1 MTKLFRIFGCVIL
14 SCLIGGAAMAQD
26 VNLTSRDGSIS
37 LDGTLLGYDG
47 EFYRVDT
54 IYGALTLDGEGV
66 LCAGPGCPDLN
77 AFIAEIGISGSRLMA
92 DVLVPA
98 LIQAYADRS
107 GFSILREV
115 QDDTFSTFVLSDQD
129 RVRVRFGLRASTTRE
144 GFADLIAE
152 EAEIALVVREPRN
165 VEVEMAK
172 SSGAGGFLKGR
183 RARVIALDG
192 LVVTTSQAQ
201 TIESLSLQ
209 QIADIF
215 SGDINNWTQL
225 GGVDAPLT
233 VHIPSA
239 TSGLSE
245 AFQERVL
252 EDRGFAPTAVYHK
265 DMEGLVDAV
274 ALDDFAIGLTILSE
288 LGNTR
293 AVQIAG
299 ACGFEQEIN
308 FSTLR
313 TEDYPLTLPMMLYTP
328 ARRLP
333 LLGREFIEY
342 ATSPAANV
350 VIRRAGFVD
359 QTISEAGFVREG
371 NRLAHAVTMAG
382 EEISLDELQRLV
394 GTLQNRKRL
403 STTFRFEGGAT
414 QLDVQSR
421 ENISRLAEALE
432 VGRYD
437 NRDILFVGFSDSEGA
452 ADGNLRLSQR
462 RARAVMQELRETA
475 EAADFKQV
483 KIATEAFG
491 EALPM
496 ACDET
501 EWGRAI
507 NRRVEV
513 WVK

>member
-1 MTKLFRIFGCVIL
+1 MTFFTRI
-14 SCLIGGAAMAQD
+14 IGIAISLCFAATIAAAQD

-37 LDGTLLGYDG
+37 IDGTLLSYDG

-66 LCAGPGCPDLN
+66 VCAGPGCPNLD
-77 AFIAEIGISGSRLMA
+77 AYIAEIGISGSRLMA
-92 DVLVPA
+92 DILVPA
-98 LIQAYADRS
+98 LIQAFADRNE
-107 GFSILREV
+107 FTVLREV
-115 QDDTFSTFVLSDQD
+115 TDDTFSTFVLSDDD

-152 EAEIALVVREPRN
+152 EAEIALVVREP
-165 VEVEMAK
+165 EKIEIEMANT
-172 SSGAGGFLKGR
+172 SGAGGFLQGR

-192 LVVTTSQAQ
+192 LVVTIAPDQELQ
-201 TIESLSLQ
+201 GLSLQ

-215 SGDINNWTQL
+215 SGEITNWAQL
-225 GGVDAPLT
+225 GGSNSELN
-233 VHIPSA
+233 VHLPSQA
-239 TSGLSE
+239 SGLTE
-245 AFQERVL
+245 AFQRRVL
-252 EDRGFAPTAVYHK
+252 GGREFASNVTYHS
-265 DMEGLVDAV
+265 DLESLVDAV
-274 ALDDFAIGLTILSE
+274 ALDTASIGLTILSE
-288 LGNTR
+288 QGNTR
-293 AVQIAG
+293 PVPISG

-333 LLGREFIEY
+333 LMGREFIEY

-359 QTISEAGFVREG
+359 QTISESGFIREG

-382 EEISLDELQRLV
+382 EEISLEELQRLV
-394 GTLQNRKRL
+394 GTLQHRNRL

-421 ENISRLAEALE
+421 ENIARLAEALE
-432 VGRYD
+432 VGKYD
-437 NRDILFVGFSDSEGA
+437 NRDLLFVGFSDSDGA
-452 ADGNLRLSQR
+452 ASGNLRLSQR
-462 RARAVMQELRETA
+462 RAEAVLSELRDSA
-475 EAADFKQV
+475 EAADFRRV
-483 KIATEAFG
+483 KIGTDAFG

-501 EWGRAI
+501 DWGRAI